1 MLGLLGLGDVTALG
15 AILSA
20 FTLLTVCKVSTDMVM
35 ANPESFEEGVSV
47 ILVGS
52 LLSAVLLFSEF

>member
-1 MLGLLGLGDVTALG
+1 MM
-15 AILSA
+15 
-20 FTLLTVCKVSTDMVM
+20 TD
-35 ANPESFEEGVSV
+35 PESFEEGVAV

>member
-1 MLGLLGLGDVTALG
+1 MLELLGLGDVTALG

-20 FTLLTVCKVSTDMVM
+20 FTLLAVCKVSTDMM
-35 ANPESFEEGVSV
+35 MTDPESFEEGVAV